1 MVAIKCFVAVSEAQ
15 AHISDKQA
23 RRGAGMIN
31 IDIVLL
37 FQAVNFLLLLFLL
50 NILLYKPIRKVI
62 ADRAAE
68 VSASK
73 EKTMSVD
80 REVQEKMAQ
89 YEQKL
94 HKVKTD
100 ANEERSAMLRAAR
113 EEEALLIGAA
123 RSEAADEL
131 AMIRESI
138 EKEAVEAETYLK
150 AQAVS
155 LSQRIV
161 EKVLGRGV
169 L

>member
-1 MVAIKCFVAVSEAQ
+1 MVAIKCFVAVSVAQ
-15 AHISDKQA
+15 AHISVKQA

-37 FQAVNFLLLLFLL
+37 FQAVNFLVLLFLL
-50 NILLYKPIRKVI
+50 NILLYKPIRRLL
-62 ADRAAE
+62 AERAAE
-68 VSASK
+68 ISASK

-100 ANEERSAMLRAAR
+100 ATEERNIMLRAAR
-113 EEEALLIGAA
+113 EDEARLIGAA

-131 AMIRESI
+131 TMIRESI
-138 EKEAVEAETYLK
+138 EKEALEAEAYLK

-161 EKVLGRGV
+161 EKVLGRSV
-169 L
+169 S